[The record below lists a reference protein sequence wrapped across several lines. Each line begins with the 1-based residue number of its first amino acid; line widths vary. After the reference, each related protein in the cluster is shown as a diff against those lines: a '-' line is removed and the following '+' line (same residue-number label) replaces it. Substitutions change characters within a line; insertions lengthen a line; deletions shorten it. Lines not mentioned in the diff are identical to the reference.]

1 MVTVSTGDSSY
12 PSYCSF
18 GMLMLAPK
26 VEWVKVRKPM
36 ALRASAV
43 SWCGTKT
50 MRSAM
55 SFNAPCGGGG
65 DRTGRQAG
73 RQGGA

>member
-1 MVTVSTGDSSY
+1 
-12 PSYCSF
+12 
-18 GMLMLAPK
+18 
-26 VEWVKVRKPM
+26 
-36 ALRASAV
+36 
-43 SWCGTKT
+43 

-73 RQGGA
+73 REGHKVIR